1 MKKNLTLLMMLAAF
15 VSILSAQSGPKFN
28 YQAVVRNA
36 DTLVYNQD
44 MTVTITVTDGTHSYS
59 ETHANVTST
68 KNGLV
73 SVVIGDGTVNS
84 GNLAQID
91 WSKSNTTITAKFAF
105 NSLELTSTIPV
116 TPVPYAIYAGGTP
129 LTTEIIANYMKNT
142 LTTQDAHDILDALVI
157 HNNPLLQDIE
167 DTIEVYLKAHKDI
180 AIDVAKAYI
189 DSLKASH
196 VQEFYDALD
205 GNTTAK
211 DKLKQLIKQYAID
224 NRDMVKDLVIWY
236 LKNATLYDIQRAYAT
251 VQDMPEAT
259 KQAFRDYLADY
270 VKKPENRT
278 IVYNFGTWLIQN
290 VTKEEANQAYSYLK
304 FANQNGVNDHLREI
318 LNFYINKY
326 LTEHPEA
333 TDLDL
338 DTAVD
343 HAIDNYVQ
351 SHHLI
356 PTPSCTIDFCT
367 LQHLYDE
374 VNQ

>member
-15 VSILSAQSGPKFN
+15 VGILSAQSGPKFN

-36 DTLVYNQD
+36 DTLVYNQA
-44 MTVTITVTDGTHSYS
+44 MTVDIEVTDGVHSYS
-59 ETHANVTST
+59 ETHASVMST

-91 WSKSNTTITAKFAF
+91 WSKPNTTITAKFAF
-105 NSLELTSTIPV
+105 NSIEVTSTIPV
-116 TPVPYAIYAGGTP
+116 TPVPYAIYAGGAP

-142 LTTQDAHDILDALVI
+142 LTTQDAQDILDALVI

-167 DTIEVYLKAHKDI
+167 DTLEVYLKSHKDI

-196 VQEFYDALD
+196 VQEFYDALNA
-205 GNTTAK
+205 NTTAK
-211 DKLKQLIKQYAID
+211 EKLKQLIKQYAMD
-224 NRDMVKDLVIWY
+224 NREMVKDVVIWY

-251 VQDMPEAT
+251 VQDMPAAT
-259 KQAFRDYLADY
+259 RQAFLDYLADY
-270 VKKPENRT
+270 VKKTENRT
-278 IVYNFGTWLIQN
+278 LVYNFGTWLIQN

-304 FANQNGVNDHLREI
+304 FANTNGVNDHLREI

-326 LTEHPEA
+326 LTEHPDA
-333 TDLDL
+333 TNLDL

-351 SHHLI
+351 NHHLV
-356 PTPSCTIDFCT
+356 PAPSCTISICT
-367 LQHLYDE
+367 LQDLYNQ
-374 VNQ
+374 VNP